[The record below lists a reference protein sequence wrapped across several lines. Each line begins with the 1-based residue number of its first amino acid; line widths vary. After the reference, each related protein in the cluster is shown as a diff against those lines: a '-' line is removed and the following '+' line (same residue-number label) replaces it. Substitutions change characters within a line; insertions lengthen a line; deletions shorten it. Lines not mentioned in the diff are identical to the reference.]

1 MLTWADCEWQNVEL
15 HAMAQD
21 SMISGSLTAQK
32 RSSSSEDTGF
42 VFIDCK
48 ITGTGQVYLGRAWGP
63 YSRTVYINTYM
74 ENIIIPEGW
83 QDWGSSQRQKWVGNT
98 FFGNSNAKFCSHK
111 YSTLLLKHEIWGHVY
126 MQDGLLWTIPMF
138 RARIRPIWACTMVAW
153 AKWQWSFAI
162 HATQLDWWTDMA
174 SPDLIAVQ
182 QHFEKIQSN
191 LWKTP
196 RR

>member
-83 QDWGSSQRQKWVGNT
+83 QDWGSSQRQK
-98 FFGNSNAKFCSHK
+98 
-111 YSTLLLKHEIWGHVY
+111 
-126 MQDGLLWTIPMF
+126 
-138 RARIRPIWACTMVAW
+138 
-153 AKWQWSFAI
+153 
-162 HATQLDWWTDMA
+162 
-174 SPDLIAVQ
+174 
-182 QHFEKIQSN
+182 
-191 LWKTP
+191 
-196 RR
+196 